1 MGCCGWYGL
10 GKSKAQRGGL
20 SRKVSKFMSDYGV
33 VGLHGQTDHVSDS
46 NALTLSNYPAKPSEA
61 ASQPLYIEWVN
72 TIVEDLDGQIHIAE
86 VQVESA

>member
-1 MGCCGWYGL
+1 
-10 GKSKAQRGGL
+10 
-20 SRKVSKFMSDYGV
+20 MSNYGV

-86 VQVESA
+86 AQVESAKKALADKRDLWLKNKGSNSAYAPII